1 MATIFQYTM
10 SDVVVAQLHRE
21 IMDSSITVA
30 LASVGLVDPDDV
42 TVTFKADLSAGEE
55 TTLNDLVTAH
65 TPNLTPVASPRPV
78 LMHEINVETGL
89 VEAVAFSSSEGRNRV
104 LASTK
109 PVLPGKILYFYWTGI
124 SDDVSGANCDVGA
137 GNEVLVEV
145 GTGDTEKS
153 VDLFFGNYKH
163 GELVYIAGGAFQ
175 WEDTAFGNSI
185 SMKVMASATPTQQS
199 VNLDYNVDGEDR
211 LIATAPGTGTHGLNG
226 TPVFVPN
233 YCNLGYWNLTP
244 ELTAEFVPGGTGMF
258 DWFTTENEAAH
269 FVNKLP
275 LFGTE
280 TKGLQLSSPETSHL
294 PAGYFLRITCHSTTA
309 SAWKLAGSVM
319 LYREVVGHCAGLV

>member
-65 TPNLTPVASPRPV
+65 TPNLAPITKPSPV

-153 VDLFFGNYKH
+153 VDLFFGNF
-163 GELVYIAGGAFQ
+163 EEIRQTGA
-175 WEDTAFGNSI
+175 
-185 SMKVMASATPTQQS
+185 
-199 VNLDYNVDGEDR
+199 
-211 LIATAPGTGTHGLNG
+211 
-226 TPVFVPN
+226 
-233 YCNLGYWNLTP
+233 
-244 ELTAEFVPGGTGMF
+244 
-258 DWFTTENEAAH
+258 
-269 FVNKLP
+269 
-275 LFGTE
+275 
-280 TKGLQLSSPETSHL
+280 
-294 PAGYFLRITCHSTTA
+294 
-309 SAWKLAGSVM
+309 
-319 LYREVVGHCAGLV
+319 